1 MRFVNLLFK
10 EITSVS
16 KAWYWFFSLIILFS
30 LSYIILT
37 VDLSPKVEN
46 DFFFS
51 TDDPQLQ
58 ATQKISEKFPSR
70 SQIIITI
77 SGKDILSENFLE
89 KIGFLTKEFSSLHE
103 VSNVFSLT
111 KGPDKPHLVPKSE
124 FWKRLLLSKDNK
136 STNIVLSLKEKH
148 DESFIEKVE
157 KIACKYNTSDF
168 HIEISG
174 VPYVI
179 EQIRRHLVLDL
190 KTFSIAS
197 IFIFGF
203 FIFIL
208 FRSWSV
214 VLCTVVTCI
223 TSCIMTLGLLYI
235 LHIPIGILTTNIA
248 TIVFVLTL
256 SHVIFITSNWQQI
269 SQTAPDNIYNNI
281 NKAVKETFNASFW
294 CMLTTFFG
302 FLSLLLAQAKPLR
315 ELGISGAIGSGVAI
329 VMAYAIYPILLA
341 IMPKKLFGKKPAIFL
356 FPKFLL
362 KLRLKPFA
370 IGLIILPLL
379 TAYGL
384 FYIKTD
390 PSLLSYFQKG
400 SKLLNGLESV
410 DKNLGSSTF
419 NIVVRDSDNNTFYSD
434 DVYKKLQNL
443 QNLLESDPSTGMV
456 LSLSVLFAEGERNP
470 VATLFDREHLLDL
483 LASDKFDYIALDFVT
498 KDRKQSLF
506 SILMHESTRTV
517 PRETIIAGITEK
529 VRKAGFIPELIGGLF
544 PLQSEMSKLILNSI
558 YTGLG
563 GLTLL
568 FTVIAILV
576 SGSIRITFNMLICI
590 VSIPVFMLGLMGYLK
605 MPLDIIVSPS
615 ANVALGIGIDSMIH
629 LVMRVKRIAKTGG
642 TASNIWIQARN
653 ELFMPIMGTAVIV
666 TAGFGVFSLSSFPP
680 NQIFGMAVVMGTIFA
695 GATALVTLPYLSAK
709 IKKV

>member
-1 MRFVNLLFK
+1 MHIANLLFK
-10 EITSVS
+10 EIVPVS
-16 KAWYWFFSLIILFS
+16 KRGYWFFSLIILFS
-30 LSYIILT
+30 LLSIILI

-58 ATQKISEKFPSR
+58 ASQKISEKFPLR

-77 SGKDILSENFLE
+77 SSKDIFSEAFLKE
-89 KIGFLTKEFSSLHE
+89 IRFLTEELSSLDK
-103 VSNVFSLT
+103 VAGAFSLT
-111 KGPDKPHLVPKSE
+111 KGPDKPENVLKSE
-124 FWKRLLLSKDNK
+124 FWKRLLLSKDGK
-136 STNIVLSLKEKH
+136 STNIVISLKEEYDK
-148 DESFIEKVE
+148 SFIEKVE
-157 KIACKYNTSDF
+157 KVVYKYGSSDF
-168 HIEISG
+168 YLEISG

-179 EQIRRHLVLDL
+179 EQIRRHLVNDL

-197 IFIFGF
+197 VFIFGF
-203 FIFIL
+203 FIFVL
-208 FRSWSV
+208 FRSWSI
-214 VLCTVVTCI
+214 VTCTI
-223 TSCIMTLGLLYI
+223 ITCVTSCTMTLGLLHV

-256 SHVIFITSNWQQI
+256 SHIIFITSNWKQN
-269 SQTAPDNIYNNI
+269 SQTAVDNIYDNI

-315 ELGISGAIGSGVAI
+315 ELGISGAIGSGTAI
-329 VMAYAIYPILLA
+329 IMAYSVYPVLIA
-341 IMPKKLFGKKPAIFL
+341 IMPKKIFKRKPFIFL
-356 FPKFLL
+356 FPEFLL

-370 IGLIILPLL
+370 IGLLIIPVL

-384 FYIKTD
+384 FYTETD

-400 SKLLNGLESV
+400 SKLLNGLEAV
-410 DKNLGSSTF
+410 DRNLGSSTL
-419 NIVVRDSDNNTFYSD
+419 NIVIRDTNDHTFYSD

-443 QNLLESDPSTGMV
+443 QNMLESDPSTGMI
-456 LSLSVLFAEGERNP
+456 LSLSVLFAEGERSP

-483 LASDKFDYIALDFVT
+483 LSSDKFDYIALNFVT

-506 SILMHESTRTV
+506 SILMHESTRSV
-517 PRETIIAGITEK
+517 PREAIIDGITEK
-529 VRKAGFIPELIGGLF
+529 IRKAGFIPELIGGLF
-544 PLQSEMSKLILNSI
+544 PLQAEMSKLILNSI

-568 FTVIAILV
+568 FIVISMFV
-576 SGSIRITFNMLICI
+576 SGSVRITFNMLICL
-590 VSIPVFMLGLMGYLK
+590 VSIPVFMLGMMGYLK
-605 MPLDIIVSPS
+605 MPLDIIVSPA

-629 LVMRVKRIAKTGG
+629 LVMRVRRIRKTGG
-642 TASNIWIQARN
+642 STLNTWIQARN
-653 ELFMPIMGTAVIV
+653 ELFMPIMGSTVIV

-680 NQIFGMAVVMGTIFA
+680 NQIFGIAVVMGTIFA
-695 GATALVTLPYLSAK
+695 GATALVTMPYLSVK
-709 IKKV
+709 IKNV